1 MGGAVGLGRSDAV
14 FLCSL
19 ADTAIIALAG
29 RGLEREIGRDASVSV
44 GREVVVGETATLDVV
59 VCLFGDI
66 GLVGSLVELVATT
79 AILMDG
85 AVLEAQFG
93 IGAEAEVRVEAE
105 GLASQFG
112 QFGVAIAVVVIALAG
127 SRLAEG
133 IDAGLVVVGDE
144 RDIARGHIV
153 ERT

>member
-1 MGGAVGLGRSDAV
+1 M
-14 FLCSL
+14 
-19 ADTAIIALAG
+19 
-29 RGLEREIGRDASVSV
+29 
-44 GREVVVGETATLDVV
+44 
-59 VCLFGDI
+59 VCLLGDI
-66 GLVGSLVELVATT
+66 GLMGSLVELVATT

-93 IGAEAEVRVEAE
+93 IGAEAEVGVETK
-105 GLASQFG
+105 GLAPQFG
-112 QFGVAIAVVVIALAG
+112 QFGVAIAVVVIALTG